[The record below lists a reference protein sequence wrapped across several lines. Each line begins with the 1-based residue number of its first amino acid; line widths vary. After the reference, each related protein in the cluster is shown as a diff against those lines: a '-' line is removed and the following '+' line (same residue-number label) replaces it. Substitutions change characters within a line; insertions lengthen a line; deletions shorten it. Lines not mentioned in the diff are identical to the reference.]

1 MVLKGIFSET
11 IYVMCVHL
19 CTRFQVSRII
29 LSFFRQGGG
38 NSPRLGLSLKD
49 YWNYVEE
56 KSSHKMNTTLTVAKH
71 SKRNCLLCFLT
82 CHFFFFFFFFPIFIC
97 CALFSC
103 NTRFE
108 ICPFTL
114 LPSIS
119 GSLIHFMPLVLFY
132 TPMNT

>member
-1 MVLKGIFSET
+1 
-11 IYVMCVHL
+11 MCVHL

-82 CHFFFFFFFFPIFIC
+82 CHFFFFFFSPFLFA
-97 CALFSC
+97 ALCFLVTHVS
-103 NTRFE
+103 RFA
-108 ICPFTL
+108 L
-114 LPSIS
+114 LPYYRRFQD
-119 GSLIHFMPLVLFY
+119 H
-132 TPMNT
+132 